1 MLHFTGKIEH
11 LQAAAGA
18 PHHRPGSAI
27 PLDKRAG
34 RGQNPARSFPE
45 QLLRFGTGDLTRS
58 RFLHVS
64 EGHGVSS
71 ISRHELHQWR
81 ILGELESG
89 GAVSQRV
96 LARKVGIALGL
107 TNRLV
112 RELVRRRLV
121 QLSHDDGVRVR
132 YQITQAGSRQQARMA
147 RALMHEAVRACADAK
162 ARIERRLTALAATG
176 GERAEPRRVVFYDDG
191 SGVAE
196 IGWICLQRMGLR
208 LVGVV
213 GESAGASVCHLE
225 VQPWERLHGRELGGE
240 PFDRLVVM
248 SFGPMATIR
257 GRLRQCG
264 VPRGV
269 PFWI

>member
-1 MLHFTGKIEH
+1 M
-11 LQAAAGA
+11 
-18 PHHRPGSAI
+18 PR
-27 PLDKRAG
+27 
-34 RGQNPARSFPE
+34 
-45 QLLRFGTGDLTRS
+45 
-58 RFLHVS
+58 VS
-64 EGHGVSS
+64 DGHGVSPLS
-71 ISRHELHQWR
+71 SRAVHEWR
-81 ILGELESG
+81 ILNELQSG
-89 GAVSQRV
+89 AGVSQRT
-96 LARKVGIALGL
+96 LARRLGIALGL
-107 TNRLV
+107 TNQLV
-112 RELVRRRLV
+112 RELVQKRLV
-121 QLSHDDGVRVR
+121 HLARDGGRVQYR
-132 YQITQAGSRQQARMA
+132 ITRAGLRHQSRISRARMDDLVQAYGAA
-147 RALMHEAVRACADAK
+147 RL
-162 ARIERRLTALAATG
+162 RIQERLRALAAAG
-176 GERAEPRRVVFYDDG
+176 SERAEPRRVVFYDDG

-213 GESAGASVCHLE
+213 GEPAGGSVCHLE